1 MDNLQPCCGI
11 EFESVTADVK
21 RSWQA
26 KDAAASRADSKRQT
40 EGQERGQ
47 YDGKRVRRKRKRQAV

>member
-1 MDNLQPCCGI
+1 MGNVQHCCGI

-26 KDAAASRADSKRQT
+26 KDAAASRADSK
-40 EGQERGQ
+40 
-47 YDGKRVRRKRKRQAV
+47 